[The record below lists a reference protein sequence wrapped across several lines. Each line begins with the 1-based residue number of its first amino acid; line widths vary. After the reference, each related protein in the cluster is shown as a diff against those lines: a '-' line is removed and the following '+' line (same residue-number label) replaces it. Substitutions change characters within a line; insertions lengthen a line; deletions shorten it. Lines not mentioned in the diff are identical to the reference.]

1 MVKDDNE
8 SMTVPQLKEL
18 LKSKGLP
25 TSGKKSELIL
35 RLYANKKPKQIKIKS
50 GNLKKARLAN
60 SEDTPYLSALLK
72 GGLGAVEIDGWKA
85 AKFGMATIMVFLIFT
100 SLGSYSWYNLEN
112 EEVDDDYTQSIS
124 INYGLNDFEVT
135 TTYTFFFG
143 QSQTEKYEYSEFE
156 EVTSEETAKLVG
168 VNEMSTSGVILQV
181 CLYLSLFVI
190 LTLLVLEILRGSGF
204 INSGSV
210 EEQYQRFGSAGWG
223 FSVIIIISSLLI
235 HLIITS
241 SIDHGELFGGEY
253 TAGLGSMWWLM
264 LIFTSLFASIVFN
277 TQTKQIV
284 GLIKS
289 KLND

>member
-1 MVKDDNE
+1 MVKDANE

-35 RLYANKKPKQIKIKS
+35 RLYANKKPEQIKIKS

-72 GGLGAVEIDGWKA
+72 GGLGAVDIDGWKA

-135 TTYTFFFG
+135 TTYTFYMG

-156 EVTSEETAKLVG
+156 EVASEETAKLVG
-168 VNEMSTSGVILQV
+168 VNEMSTSGLILQI
-181 CLYLSLFVI
+181 CLYLSLLVI
-190 LTLLVLEILRGSGF
+190 ITLLVLEILRGSGS
-204 INSGSV
+204 INSGFV
-210 EEQYQRFGSAGWG
+210 EEQYQRFGSVGWG
-223 FSVIIIISSLLI
+223 FSVIIILSSLFI

-241 SIDHGELFGGEY
+241 SIDHGDLFDGEY

-264 LIFTSLFASIVFN
+264 LIFTSLFATIVFN
-277 TQTKQIV
+277 NQTMQII

>member
-1 MVKDDNE
+1 MVKDANQ

-35 RLYANKKPKQIKIKS
+35 RLYANKKPKQIESKS

-72 GGLGAVEIDGWKA
+72 GGLGAVDIDGWKA

-100 SLGSYSWYNLEN
+100 SLGSYSWYNLEH
-112 EEVDDDYTQSIS
+112 EEVDDGYKQSIS
-124 INYGLNDFEVT
+124 IDYGLNDFEVT
-135 TTYTFFFG
+135 TTYTFFMG

-156 EVTSEETAKLVG
+156 EVVGEETAKLVG
-168 VNEMSTSGVILQV
+168 VNEMSTSGVILQI
-181 CLYLSLFVI
+181 CLYLSLLVI
-190 LTLLVLEILRGSGF
+190 ITLLVLEILRGSGS
-204 INSGSV
+204 INSDFV
-210 EEQYQRFGSAGWG
+210 EEQYQRFGSVGWG
-223 FSVIIIISSLLI
+223 FSVIIILSSLFI

-241 SIDHGELFGGEY
+241 SIDHGELFDGEY

-264 LIFTSLFASIVFN
+264 LIFTSLFATIVFN
-277 TQTKQIV
+277 NQTMQII

>member
-1 MVKDDNE
+1 MVKDDKE

-35 RLYANKKPKQIKIKS
+35 RLYANKKPKQIKSKS

-72 GGLGAVEIDGWKA
+72 GGLGAVDIDGWKA
-85 AKFGMATIMVFLIFT
+85 AKFGMATIMVFLIFS
-100 SLGSYSWYNLEN
+100 SLGSYSWYNLEH
-112 EEVDDDYTQSIS
+112 EESDDDYKQSIS
-124 INYGLNDFEVT
+124 INYGLSDFEVKT
-135 TTYTFFFG
+135 TTSYFMS
-143 QSQTEKYEYSEFE
+143 QSQTEKYDYSEFE

-168 VNEMSTSGVILQV
+168 VNEMSTSGVILQL

-190 LTLLVLEILRGSGF
+190 ITLLVLEILRGSGF
-204 INSGSV
+204 INSGSL
-210 EEQYQRFGSAGWG
+210 EEQYQRLGSAVWG

-235 HLIITS
+235 HAIITS
-241 SIDHGELFGGEY
+241 SIDHGDLFGGEY
-253 TAGLGSMWWLM
+253 SAGLGSTWWLM
-264 LIFTSLFASIVFN
+264 LIFTSLFATTVFN
-277 TQTKQIV
+277 TQTKQII

>member
-1 MVKDDNE
+1 MVKDADE

-35 RLYANKKPKQIKIKS
+35 RLYANKKPKQIKSKS
-50 GNLKKARLAN
+50 GTLKKARLAN
-60 SEDTPYLSALLK
+60 SDETPYLSALLK
-72 GGLGAVEIDGWKA
+72 GGLGAVDIDGWKA

-124 INYGLNDFEVT
+124 IDYGLNDFEVT
-135 TTYTFFFG
+135 TTYTFFMG
-143 QSQTEKYEYSEFE
+143 QSHTEKYEYSEFE
-156 EVTSEETAKLVG
+156 EETSEETAKLVG
-168 VNEMSTSGVILQV
+168 VNEMSTSGLILQI
-181 CLYLSLFVI
+181 CLYLSLLVI
-190 LTLLVLEILRGSGF
+190 ITLLVLEILRGSGS
-204 INSGSV
+204 INSGFV
-210 EEQYQRFGSAGWG
+210 EEQYQKFGSVGWG

-241 SIDHGELFGGEY
+241 SIDHGDLFDGEY

-264 LIFTSLFASIVFN
+264 LIFTSLFATIVFN
-277 TQTKQIV
+277 TQTKQII

-289 KLND
+289 KFED

>member
-1 MVKDDNE
+1 MVKDANE

-72 GGLGAVEIDGWKA
+72 GGLGAVDIDGWKA

-135 TTYTFFFG
+135 TTYTFYMG

-156 EVTSEETAKLVG
+156 EVASEETAKLVG
-168 VNEMSTSGVILQV
+168 VNEMSTSGLILQI
-181 CLYLSLFVI
+181 CLYLSLLVI
-190 LTLLVLEILRGSGF
+190 ITLLVLEILRGSGS
-204 INSGSV
+204 INSGFV
-210 EEQYQRFGSAGWG
+210 EEQYQRFGSVGWG
-223 FSVIIIISSLLI
+223 FSVIIILSSLFI

-241 SIDHGELFGGEY
+241 SIDHGDLFDGEY

-264 LIFTSLFASIVFN
+264 LIFTSLFATIVFN
-277 TQTKQIV
+277 NQTMQII

>member
-1 MVKDDNE
+1 MVKDANE

-35 RLYANKKPKQIKIKS
+35 RLYANKKPKKIKIKS

-60 SEDTPYLSALLK
+60 SDETPYLSALLK
-72 GGLGAVEIDGWKA
+72 GGLGAVDIDGWKA

-135 TTYTFFFG
+135 TTYTFFME

-168 VNEMSTSGVILQV
+168 VNEMSTSGLILQI
-181 CLYLSLFVI
+181 CLYLSLLVI
-190 LTLLVLEILRGSGF
+190 ITLLVLEILRGSGS
-204 INSGSV
+204 INSGFV
-210 EEQYQRFGSAGWG
+210 EEQYQRFGSVGWG
-223 FSVIIIISSLLI
+223 FSVIIILSSLFI

-241 SIDHGELFGGEY
+241 SIDHGDLFGGEY

-264 LIFTSLFASIVFN
+264 LIFTSLFATIVFN
-277 TQTKQIV
+277 NQTMQII

>member
-1 MVKDDNE
+1 MVKDANQ

-35 RLYANKKPKQIKIKS
+35 RLYANKKPKQIESKS

-72 GGLGAVEIDGWKA
+72 GGLGAVDIDGWKA

-100 SLGSYSWYNLEN
+100 SLGSYSWYNLEH
-112 EEVDDDYTQSIS
+112 EEVDDGYKQSIS
-124 INYGLNDFEVT
+124 IDYGLNDFEVT
-135 TTYTFFFG
+135 TTYTFFMG

-156 EVTSEETAKLVG
+156 EVVGEETAKLVG
-168 VNEMSTSGVILQV
+168 VNEMSTSGAILQI
-181 CLYLSLFVI
+181 CLYLSLLVI
-190 LTLLVLEILRGSGF
+190 ITLLVLEILRGSGS
-204 INSGSV
+204 INSDFV
-210 EEQYQRFGSAGWG
+210 EEQYQRFGSVGWG
-223 FSVIIIISSLLI
+223 FSVIIILSSLFI

-241 SIDHGELFGGEY
+241 SIDHGDLFDGEY

-264 LIFTSLFASIVFN
+264 LIFTSLFATIVFN
-277 TQTKQIV
+277 NQTMQII

>member
-1 MVKDDNE
+1 MVKDANQ

-35 RLYANKKPKQIKIKS
+35 RLYANKKPKQIESKS

-72 GGLGAVEIDGWKA
+72 GGLGAVDIDGWKA

-100 SLGSYSWYNLEN
+100 SLGSYSWYNLEH
-112 EEVDDDYTQSIS
+112 EEVDDGYKQSIS
-124 INYGLNDFEVT
+124 IDYGLNDFEVT
-135 TTYTFFFG
+135 TTYTFFMG

-156 EVTSEETAKLVG
+156 EVVGEETAKLVG
-168 VNEMSTSGVILQV
+168 VNEMSTSGAILQI
-181 CLYLSLFVI
+181 CLYLSLLVI
-190 LTLLVLEILRGSGF
+190 ITLLVLEILRGSGS
-204 INSGSV
+204 INSDFV
-210 EEQYQRFGSAGWG
+210 EEQYQRFGSVGWG
-223 FSVIIIISSLLI
+223 FSVIIILSSLFI

-241 SIDHGELFGGEY
+241 SIDHGELFDGEY

-264 LIFTSLFASIVFN
+264 LIFTSLFATIVFN
-277 TQTKQIV
+277 NQTMQII

>member
-1 MVKDDNE
+1 MVKDANE

-72 GGLGAVEIDGWKA
+72 GGLGAVDIDGWKA

-135 TTYTFFFG
+135 TTYTFYMG

-156 EVTSEETAKLVG
+156 EVASEETAKLVG
-168 VNEMSTSGVILQV
+168 VNEMSTSGLILQI
-181 CLYLSLFVI
+181 CLYLSLLVI
-190 LTLLVLEILRGSGF
+190 ITLLVLEILRGSGS
-204 INSGSV
+204 INSGFV
-210 EEQYQRFGSAGWG
+210 EEQYQRFGSVGWG
-223 FSVIIIISSLLI
+223 FSVIIILSSLFI

-241 SIDHGELFGGEY
+241 SIDHGDLFDGEY

-264 LIFTSLFASIVFN
+264 LIFTSLFATIVFN
-277 TQTKQIV
+277 TQTKQII

>member
-1 MVKDDNE
+1 MVKDDKE

-35 RLYANKKPKQIKIKS
+35 RLYANKKPKQIKSES

-72 GGLGAVEIDGWKA
+72 GGLGAVDIDGWKA

-100 SLGSYSWYNLEN
+100 SLGSYSWYNLEH

-124 INYGLNDFEVT
+124 IDYGLNDFEVT
-135 TTYTFFFG
+135 TTYTFFME

-168 VNEMSTSGVILQV
+168 VNEMSTSGVILQI
-181 CLYLSLFVI
+181 CLYLSLLVI
-190 LTLLVLEILRGSGF
+190 ITLLVLEILRGSGS
-204 INSGSV
+204 INSGFV
-210 EEQYQRFGSAGWG
+210 EEQYQKFGSVGWG
-223 FSVIIIISSLLI
+223 FSVIIIISSLFI
-235 HLIITS
+235 HLILTS
-241 SIDHGELFGGEY
+241 SIDHGDLFDGEY

-264 LIFTSLFASIVFN
+264 LIFTSLFATIVFN
-277 TQTKQIV
+277 TQTKQII

>member
-1 MVKDDNE
+1 MVKDANQ

-35 RLYANKKPKQIKIKS
+35 RLYANKKPKQIESKS

-72 GGLGAVEIDGWKA
+72 GGLGAVDIDGWKA

-100 SLGSYSWYNLEN
+100 SLGSYSWYNLEH
-112 EEVDDDYTQSIS
+112 EEVDDGYKQSIS
-124 INYGLNDFEVT
+124 IDYGLNDFEVT
-135 TTYTFFFG
+135 TTYTFFMG

-156 EVTSEETAKLVG
+156 EVVGEETAKLVG
-168 VNEMSTSGVILQV
+168 VNEMSTSGVILQI
-181 CLYLSLFVI
+181 CLYLSLLVI
-190 LTLLVLEILRGSGF
+190 ITLLVLEILRGSGS
-204 INSGSV
+204 INSDFV
-210 EEQYQRFGSAGWG
+210 EEQYQRFGSVGWG
-223 FSVIIIISSLLI
+223 FSVIIILSSLFI

-241 SIDHGELFGGEY
+241 SIDHGDLFDGEY

-264 LIFTSLFASIVFN
+264 LIFTSLFATIVFN
-277 TQTKQIV
+277 NQTMQII

>member
-1 MVKDDNE
+1 MVKDANQ

-35 RLYANKKPKQIKIKS
+35 RLYANKKPKQIESKS

-72 GGLGAVEIDGWKA
+72 GGLGAVDIDGWKA

-100 SLGSYSWYNLEN
+100 SLGSYSWYNLEH
-112 EEVDDDYTQSIS
+112 EEVDDGYKQSTS
-124 INYGLNDFEVT
+124 IDYGLNDFEVT
-135 TTYTFFFG
+135 TTYTFFMG
-143 QSQTEKYEYSEFE
+143 QSQTQKYEYSEFE
-156 EVTSEETAKLVG
+156 EVVGEETAKLVG
-168 VNEMSTSGVILQV
+168 VNEMSTSGLILQI
-181 CLYLSLFVI
+181 CLYLSLLVI
-190 LTLLVLEILRGSGF
+190 ITLLVLEILRGSGI
-204 INSGSV
+204 INSGFV
-210 EEQYQRFGSAGWG
+210 EEQYQRFGSVGWG
-223 FSVIIIISSLLI
+223 FSVIIILSSLFI

-241 SIDHGELFGGEY
+241 SIDHGDLFGGEY

-264 LIFTSLFASIVFN
+264 LIFTSLFATIVFN
-277 TQTKQIV
+277 NQTMQII

>member
-1 MVKDDNE
+1 
-8 SMTVPQLKEL
+8 L

-60 SEDTPYLSALLK
+60 SDETPYLSALLK
-72 GGLGAVEIDGWKA
+72 GGLGAVDIDGWKA

-100 SLGSYSWYNLEN
+100 SLGSYSWYNLEH

-124 INYGLNDFEVT
+124 IDYGLNDFEVT
-135 TTYTFFFG
+135 TTYTFFME

-168 VNEMSTSGVILQV
+168 VNEMSTSGVILQI
-181 CLYLSLFVI
+181 CLYLSLLVI
-190 LTLLVLEILRGSGF
+190 ITLLVLEILRGSGS
-204 INSGSV
+204 INSGFV
-210 EEQYQRFGSAGWG
+210 EEQYQKFGSVGWG
-223 FSVIIIISSLLI
+223 FSVIIIISSLFI
-235 HLIITS
+235 HLILTS
-241 SIDHGELFGGEY
+241 SIDHGDLFDGEY

-264 LIFTSLFASIVFN
+264 LIFTSLFATIVFN
-277 TQTKQIV
+277 TQTKQII

>member
-1 MVKDDNE
+1 MVKDANE

-72 GGLGAVEIDGWKA
+72 GGLGAVDIDGWKA

-124 INYGLNDFEVT
+124 IDYGLNDFEVT
-135 TTYTFFFG
+135 TTYTFFME

-168 VNEMSTSGVILQV
+168 VNEMSTSGLILQI
-181 CLYLSLFVI
+181 CLYLSLLVI
-190 LTLLVLEILRGSGF
+190 ITLLVLEILRGS
-204 INSGSV
+204 
-210 EEQYQRFGSAGWG
+210 
-223 FSVIIIISSLLI
+223 
-235 HLIITS
+235 
-241 SIDHGELFGGEY
+241 
-253 TAGLGSMWWLM
+253 
-264 LIFTSLFASIVFN
+264 
-277 TQTKQIV
+277 
-284 GLIKS
+284 
-289 KLND
+289 